1 MASVSGLSEAGL
13 RRQRDKGATEQM
25 TTLNRLRSPGEGTAL
40 SAANEHKLDSD
51 DDSRNDIHEVQQE
64 EVVEEEAEV
73 REEGAAGAGASPCST
88 HWRLRP
94 SGGKKESLSRRMKTA
109 LSETVRGQIE
119 I

>member
-51 DDSRNDIHEVQQE
+51 DDSEMIFTR
-64 EVVEEEAEV
+64 
-73 REEGAAGAGASPCST
+73 CSKRRW
-88 HWRLRP
+88 WR
-94 SGGKKESLSRRMKTA
+94 RR
-109 LSETVRGQIE
+109 RR
-119 I
+119 